1 MECLQVM
8 NKNALTETVLL
19 GEKQIE
25 RTVDGRRS
33 SNSPV
38 RSTNIVER
46 QLIWSSRKP
55 DDWEILVYKQPD
67 GWEACFFRWPI
78 HHEHATGTSFDLVR
92 QMAERRIRVLE
103 AQRLKSAKW
112 PHRSVA
118 ATLQSQPSPASHVR
132 ELVRFEP
139 RPTLRTPLVKS
150 LKQPDELKME

>member
-1 MECLQVM
+1 M
-8 NKNALTETVLL
+8 NKNTLPETVLL
-19 GEKQIE
+19 CEKQIE
-25 RTVDGRRS
+25 RTVDGPRS

-55 DDWEILVYKQPD
+55 DDWEILVYKQTE
-67 GWEACFFRWPI
+67 GWQACFFRWPI

-103 AQRLKSAKW
+103 AERLKSAKW

-118 ATLQSQPSPASHVR
+118 PTLQNQPGPPSHVR
-132 ELVRFEP
+132 ELVRFER
-139 RPTLRTPLVKS
+139 RPTRRTPFVKS
-150 LKQPDELKME
+150 LKQSDEFESGR